1 MDPAALTLIRR
12 LEQRIEELER
22 KQDWVRN
29 EVLPEVCFKDTQC
42 DACRN
47 NGGVCNCILNSP
59 SIT

>member
-12 LEQRIEELER
+12 LEQRIEEL
-22 KQDWVRN
+22 DWVRN

-47 NGGVCNCILNSP
+47 NGGGCNCILNSP